1 MGIRKS
7 AKPQQEPFWKKRIE
21 SDIARLRKG
30 LSRLD
35 GWFKGKW
42 TKDRKEEELRK
53 KYRIKVKGF
62 KVVIQELKQRI
73 FAKSEKLWRTRQAI

>member
-7 AKPQQEPFWKKRIE
+7 AKPQQEPFWKRSIE
-21 SDIARLRKG
+21 SDIVRLRKD

-42 TKDRKEEELRK
+42 KKDRKEEELRK

-62 KVVIQELKQRI
+62 EVVIQEVKQRI
-73 FAKSEKLWRTRQAI
+73 FAKSEKL